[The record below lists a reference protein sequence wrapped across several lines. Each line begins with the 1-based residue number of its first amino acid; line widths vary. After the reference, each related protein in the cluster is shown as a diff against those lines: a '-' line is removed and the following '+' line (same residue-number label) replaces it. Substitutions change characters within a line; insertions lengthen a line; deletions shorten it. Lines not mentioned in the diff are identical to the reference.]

1 MPSAN
6 LAIVFGPT
14 ILRPG
19 REERFEDAGN
29 MEIANRLTERL
40 IHNYDGIFVIFPPAF
55 SFLLFAHIFK

>member
-1 MPSAN
+1 MPPAN

-19 REERFEDAGN
+19 KEEKIEDAGN

-40 IHNYDGIFVIFPPAF
+40 IFNYDAIFVR
-55 SFLLFAHIFK
+55 LLFSLLILLSPNLV